1 MSGLPRTVSRSVGET
16 SGGNEYCA
24 RARRAEKERAPER
37 KSDGRVRRALESM
50 RMSGGSEKRTI
61 VRNRERGKLRRGGR
75 ERQGRDSR
83 REVRERESNGERGNT
98 SARGGRGERHEREE
112 ADDAMVRA
120 FRATEGAAPRAS
132 DEDDERAKRRRRG
145 TDYLAKGHE
154 GPQVRSMRGGR
165 GNGRSCPDNPS
176 PSLFLTSTNPLAAF
190 SLAPR
195 LARSPPRSF
204 LLPLPLRPP
213 SPPSHPSFFSFS
225 FTRSFTLGSARF
237 ARSSPLRGRIAD
249 HGRARTTQGPA
260 GTLLTR
266 AGVLS
271 IWVIANAN
279 KDNTPVH
286 DATV

>member
-1 MSGLPRTVSRSVGET
+1 M
-16 SGGNEYCA
+16 
-24 RARRAEKERAPER
+24 KR
-37 KSDGRVRRALESM
+37 K
-50 RMSGGSEKRTI
+50 
-61 VRNRERGKLRRGGR
+61 
-75 ERQGRDSR
+75 
-83 REVRERESNGERGNT
+83 
-98 SARGGRGERHEREE
+98 REE
-112 ADDAMVRA
+112 DEEEEEANDAMVRA

-176 PSLFLTSTNPLAAF
+176 RRLSLSLFLASSDPLATF

-204 LLPLPLRPP
+204 LLPFPLRPVP
-213 SPPSHPSFFSFS
+213 LPRNSPSFS
-225 FTRSFTLGSARF
+225 FTRSFTLGSARL
-237 ARSSPLRGRIAD
+237 ARSFPLRGRIAD

-279 KDNTPVH
+279 KDNTPAMV
-286 DATV
+286 